1 MVLMRGVW
9 YGTLYKI
16 LGSTIIDECN
26 NSIVPKEGGKYEIT
40 LNAPRGKEIL
50 WHQRLRH
57 IGEKV

>member
-1 MVLMRGVW
+1 MLLTRGVT
-9 YGTLYKI
+9 YGTHYKL
-16 LGSTIIDECN
+16 LGRTIIDECN
-26 NSIVPKEGGKYEIT
+26 SYIVLEEGGKYEIT